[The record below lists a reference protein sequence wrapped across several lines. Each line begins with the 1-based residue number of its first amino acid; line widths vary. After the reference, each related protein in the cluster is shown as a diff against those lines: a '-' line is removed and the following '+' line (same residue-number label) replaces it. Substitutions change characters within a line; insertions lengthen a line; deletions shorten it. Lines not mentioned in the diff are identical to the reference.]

1 MDVKVVTT
9 GISWEGQA
17 MDPITRG
24 KPLKSICVDSA
35 KVRLFAE
42 SYGVSIREIARRMGV
57 SNTLL
62 LRILRHEG
70 VSPARAAKLVEVL
83 GEIGR
88 TMPLAP
94 FSFLMEIPDQEA
106 AKSIHSES
114 QRASEVA

>member
-1 MDVKVVTT
+1 
-9 GISWEGQA
+9 

-24 KPLKSICVDSA
+24 KPLKSICVDDA

-42 SYGVSIREIARRMGV
+42 SYGVSLREIAKRMGV
-57 SNTLL
+57 SNTYLL
-62 LRILRHEG
+62 KILRHEG
-70 VSPARAAKLVEVL
+70 VSPAKAAKLVEVL

-106 AKSIHSES
+106 ARSTSS
-114 QRASEVA
+114 GPQRASEVA

>member
-1 MDVKVVTT
+1 MDGKVVTT
-9 GISWEGQA
+9 GNGWEGQA
-17 MDPITRG
+17 MDPIIRG

-62 LRILRHEG
+62 LKILRHEG
-70 VSPARAAKLVEVL
+70 VSPVKAAKLVEVL

-94 FSFLMEIPDQEA
+94 FSFLMEITPA
-106 AKSIHSES
+106 ATELR
-114 QRASEVA
+114 RAPSSEVA